1 MNRIRTIDKAY
12 EEIKAK
18 DPETAITRYLVRAMV
33 NQGVIPSIKTG
44 NKKLVDVDVLE
55 EVIKDLTARKGD
67 MIGE

>member
-1 MNRIRTIDKAY
+1 MKRIRTIDKAY

-33 NQGVIPSIKTG
+33 NQGIVPSIKTG

-55 EVIKDLTARKGD
+55 EVIEDLTARRGD